1 MLVGVLIVVF
11 GLGMRTGR
19 MELSIEISYDPAI
32 PLLVIY
38 PNEGT
43 QTNNIPVFTAVLFT
57 IAKKQEATQMSVR

>member
-19 MELSIEISYDPAI
+19 MELSIEIYDPAI